1 MYVLQIGQFVIH
13 TTFCFGT
20 ILDLINYLF
29 ELLKLKLTINHLMLF
44 NHGCHV
50 VGLVLHEVKAIV
62 QNNLESCVPVV
73 CVETMLTSFYTPT
86 ESNVDAL
93 IGHTLFGDG
102 ATHGEEEDGETKK
115 VNQMKR
121 IR

>member
-1 MYVLQIGQFVIH
+1 
-13 TTFCFGT
+13 
-20 ILDLINYLF
+20 
-29 ELLKLKLTINHLMLF
+29 MLF

-50 VGLVLHEVKAIV
+50 VGIVLHEVKDIV

-102 ATHGEEEDGETKK
+102 ATHAEEEGREKK
-115 VNQMKR
+115 R
-121 IR
+121 LS